1 MKKTDFKEV
10 QERSAFLIDSAGLAA
25 VSAVGTDDFLPRF
38 STLLDT
44 FRKEYAAYLY
54 AVRKID
60 PFDPRLSEEDNSF
73 YERALEEVSTYFS
86 TAAEVITADF
96 VRRFDPSKAKGAL
109 PFFDF
114 LNYIVKKRADAA
126 FSAEQIANT
135 RRGMT
140 GLTREQSRLLSAA
153 LRAFESVCEVTD
165 EILVATAKQIGC
177 DPELLRDAWIM
188 NRNSN
193 AESLDAGEE
202 NDEGDFI
209 SLYDKVAADDRP
221 KENTDFIEDA
231 LLTLDTLLSYER
243 PAGFKKSDAPF
254 ELSKT
259 EKLRFPLLFTNRLI
273 LGWVDELKTSDPDAA
288 NRADILSH
296 RFDDLR
302 LEKKQKKYSKYRVIS
317 PLVFELYEKTHSEV
331 TLGMLAAL
339 EGVDQSGFS
348 GIEDSVA
355 RKLALYKLYKNKA

>member
-10 QERSAFLIDSAGLAA
+10 QERSKLLIDSAGLAA

-38 STLLDT
+38 SALLDT
-44 FRKEYAAYLY
+44 FRREYAAYLY

-60 PFDPRLSEEDNSF
+60 PFDPRLGEEDNSF

-86 TAAEVITADF
+86 TAADVLTADF
-96 VRRFDPSKAKGAL
+96 VRRFDPSKAKGKH

-114 LNYIVKKRADAA
+114 LNYIVKNRADAA
-126 FSAEQIANT
+126 FSAEQIADT

-165 EILVATAKQIGC
+165 EILVATAEQIGC
-177 DPELLRDAWIM
+177 ETALLREAWVM
-188 NRNSN
+188 NRNAN
-193 AESLDAGEE
+193 AESLDSGEE

-209 SLYDKVAADDRP
+209 SLYDKIGAEDKP
-221 KENTDFIEDA
+221 KDNTDFIEEA
-231 LLTLDTLLSYER
+231 LLTLDALLTYER

-288 NRADILSH
+288 NRADILSR
-296 RFDDLR
+296 RFDDLC
-302 LEKKQKKYSKYRVIS
+302 LEKRRGKYAKYRVIS
-317 PLVFELYEKTHSEV
+317 PLVFDLYEKTHSEV

-348 GIEDSVA
+348 GIEDSVT
-355 RKLALYKLYKNKA
+355 RKLTLYKLYNNI

>member
-1 MKKTDFKEV
+1 MKTTDFKEV
-10 QERSAFLIDSAGLAA
+10 QERSALLIDSAGLAA
-25 VSAVGTDDFLPRF
+25 VAAVGTDDFLPRF
-38 STLLDT
+38 SALLDT

-54 AVRKID
+54 AVRGID
-60 PFDPRLSEEDNSF
+60 PFDPRLAEEDNSSF
-73 YERALEEVSTYFS
+73 ERALEEVSTHFS
-86 TAAEVITADF
+86 TAAEVLTADF
-96 VRRFDPSKAKGAL
+96 VRRFDPEKASGKY
-109 PFFDF
+109 PFFNF
-114 LNYIVKKRADAA
+114 LNYIIKNRGETA
-126 FSAEQIANT
+126 FSAEQIADT

-165 EILVATAKQIGC
+165 EILVATAEQIGC
-177 DPELLRDAWIM
+177 DAALLRDAWVM

-209 SLYDKVAADDRP
+209 SLYDKIGSADEP
-221 KENTDFIEDA
+221 KENTDFIEEA
-231 LLTLDTLLSYER
+231 MKTLDALLSYER

-273 LGWVDELKTSDPDAA
+273 LGWVDELKISDPDAA
-288 NRADILSH
+288 NRADILKN
-296 RFDDLR
+296 RFSDLALGKR
-302 LEKKQKKYSKYRVIS
+302 RAKYEKYLVIS
-317 PLVFELYEKTHSEV
+317 PLVFDLYEEHRTEI

-339 EGVDQSGFS
+339 QGVDQSGFS
-348 GIEDSVA
+348 GIEDSVT
-355 RKLALYKLYKNKA
+355 RKLALFKLYLG

>member
-10 QERSAFLIDSAGLAA
+10 RERSALLIDSAGLAA

-38 STLLDT
+38 SSLLDT

-60 PFDPRLSEEDNSF
+60 PFDPKLGEEDNSF

-96 VRRFDPSKAKGAL
+96 VRRFDPSKAKGEL

-114 LNYIVKKRADAA
+114 FNYIVKTRADAA
-126 FSAEQIANT
+126 VATEQIADT

-140 GLTREQSRLLSAA
+140 GLTREQTRLLSAA
-153 LRAFESVCEVTD
+153 LRAFESVGVVTD
-165 EILVATAKQIGC
+165 EKLRAAAEQIGC
-177 DPELLRDAWIM
+177 DPALLRDAWVM
-188 NRNSN
+188 NRNAN

-209 SLYDKVAADDRP
+209 SLYDKVAVDDEP
-221 KENTDFIEDA
+221 KENADFIEEA
-231 LLTLDTLLSYER
+231 LLTLDALISYER

-288 NRADILSH
+288 NRADILSR
-296 RFDDLR
+296 RFADLC
-302 LEKKQKKYSKYRVIS
+302 LEKRREKYSKYRVVS
-317 PLVFELYEKTHSEV
+317 PLVFELYLKNRSEV
-331 TLGMLAAL
+331 TLGMLATL

-348 GIEDSVA
+348 GIEDAVT
-355 RKLALYKLYKNKA
+355 RKLALYKLYNNI